1 MIENGKKLKNY
12 PDINF
17 RMSDDSTA
25 YIEFKYYAR
34 GSNSLQATENLKSM
48 KYNYSSDTAQ
58 IYFDPYVNLDSELW
72 RGQELRVN
80 VYLPVGARFN
90 IDKKL
95 SPLVDIDDV
104 SGKLDECDL
113 TGKELLVTQQGF
125 IIK

>member
-1 MIENGKKLKNY
+1 
-12 PDINF
+12 
-17 RMSDDSTA
+17 
-25 YIEFKYYAR
+25 
-34 GSNSLQATENLKSM
+34 M
-48 KYNYSSDTAQ
+48 KYNYASDTAQ